1 MQQLQYVIAIASSFQ
16 VNFYGTARI
25 LAGCQACH
33 VSYQLKIFSLSL
45 FATELERTYK
55 PHYHY
60 QNLSPLAN
68 GRGLNR
74 QKYAILQTHWH

>member
-1 MQQLQYVIAIASSFQ
+1 MKKAPSDSPVW
-16 VNFYGTARI
+16 
-25 LAGCQACH
+25 
-33 VSYQLKIFSLSL
+33 QLKKRGLLIPLSYL
-45 FATELERTYK
+45 ITKPIQLDLSNLHYGPHFE